1 MTMRHVDIDDK
12 LLEDVK
18 AYLGTKTIKETINA
32 ALRHIAG
39 NPDCHTAIDRNADPV
54 AAYRTEAFMKRP
66 SRGPGFWSTTA
77 S

>member
-1 MTMRHVDIDDK
+1 MTMRHVDIDDQ

-32 ALRHIAG
+32 ALRYIAG
-39 NPDCHTAIDRNADPV
+39 NPDCPTAIDLSADPV
-54 AAYRTEAFMKRP
+54 AVYRTRAFMKRP
-66 SRGPGFWSTTA
+66 WRGPGFWSTTA